1 MPVKTADINMH
12 FKSTYRLV
20 YKYYYCYYFKKM
32 NITTIVIQ
40 KMNYLIKKK
49 GICKLSH
56 ILNDHHNINIRNKYN
71 CIKFKWVRTTNK
83 LYIYVLIGIDLN
95 IITMER
101 YVHSLM
107 QQRLVSRYQ
116 IYIDEHV
123 KVDMTLMS

>member
-1 MPVKTADINMH
+1 
-12 FKSTYRLV
+12 
-20 YKYYYCYYFKKM
+20 
-32 NITTIVIQ
+32 
-40 KMNYLIKKK
+40 MNYLIKKK

-56 ILNDHHNINIRNKYN
+56 ILNDHNINIRNKYN